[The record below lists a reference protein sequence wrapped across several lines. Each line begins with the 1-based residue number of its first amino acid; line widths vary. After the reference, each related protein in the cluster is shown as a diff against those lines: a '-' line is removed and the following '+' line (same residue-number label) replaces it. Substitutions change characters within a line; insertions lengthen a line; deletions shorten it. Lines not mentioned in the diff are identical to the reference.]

1 MKKKNLS
8 AKLHLKKKIITSL
21 VADSAGNIKG
31 GSATCESIAVG
42 CATTSPTFQPQC
54 TLGICFIKNTDG
66 CPTTSNMCPTSPEV
80 HCTIAEF

>member
-1 MKKKNLS
+1 MKKINRS

-21 VADSAGNIKG
+21 AGDSAGHIMG
-31 GSATCESIAVG
+31 GSATCQSIAVG
-42 CATTSPTFQPQC
+42 CPTTSPTFQLQC
-54 TLGICFIKNTDG
+54 TLGVCFVKNTDG